1 MIVGDMMFEIF
12 NNSGFE
18 VIELEVLDNYVK
30 YVTSKLEITEA
41 IFNIIMVDD
50 EEIRYLNK
58 NYRGIDKKT
67 DVITFALEDGDDF
80 RNPDIRVLGDIYIS
94 IPVAYEQAIT
104 YGHSNIREICFL
116 ATHGIL
122 HLLGYDHMNKEDEKK
137 MFSLQEE
144 LLSGYEIN
152 R

>member
-1 MIVGDMMFEIF
+1 MFEIF
-12 NNSGFE
+12 NNSGEKVEEINF
-18 VIELEVLDNYVK
+18 LEEYVK
-30 YVTSKLEITEA
+30 YVTKKLDIEKA

-50 EEIRYLNK
+50 KEIQKLNFT
-58 NYRGIDKKT
+58 YRGIDKKT

-80 RNPDIRVLGDIYIS
+80 RNPELRVLGDIYIS
-94 IPVAYEQAIT
+94 IPVAYEQAEI
-104 YGHSNIREICFL
+104 YEHSRIREICFL

-122 HLLGYDHMNKEDEKK
+122 HLLGYDHMEENEEKE

-144 LLSGYEIN
+144 LLSNYEIN

>member
-1 MIVGDMMFEIF
+1 MFEII
-12 NNSGFE
+12 NNSNEE
-18 VIELEVLDNYVK
+18 VLELDILEKYIRYVVERLELEN
-30 YVTSKLEITEA
+30 A
-41 IFNIIMVDD
+41 IFNFIFVGE
-50 EEIRYLNK
+50 EEILRLNRD
-58 NYRGIDKKT
+58 YRKVDRVT

-80 RNPDIRVLGDIYIS
+80 QNPEFRTLGDVYIC
-94 IPVAYEQAIT
+94 IPVAYKQALL
-104 YGHSNIREICFL
+104 YGHSRIREICFL

-122 HLLGYDHMNKEDEKK
+122 HLLGYDHMEKEEENV

>member
-1 MIVGDMMFEIF
+1 MFEIF
-12 NNSGFE
+12 NNSGE
-18 VIELEVLDNYVK
+18 EVLELNILEEYVR
-30 YVTSKLEITEA
+30 YVVKTLEIEKA

-50 EEIRYLNK
+50 KEIQQLNST
-58 NYRGIDKKT
+58 YRGIDRKT

-80 RNPDIRVLGDIYIS
+80 RNPELRVLGDIYIS
-94 IPVAYEQAIT
+94 IPVAYEQAEL
-104 YGHSNIREICFL
+104 YGHSRIREICFL

-122 HLLGYDHMNKEDEKK
+122 HLLGYDHMEESEEKE

-144 LLSGYEIN
+144 LLSNYEIN

>member
-1 MIVGDMMFEIF
+1 MFEIF
-12 NNSGFE
+12 NNSGFD
-18 VIELEVLDNYVK
+18 VLELDVLEEYVK
-30 YVTSKLEITEA
+30 YVVSKLEIEKA

-50 EEIRYLNK
+50 RKIQELNRE
-58 NYRGIDKKT
+58 YRGIDKKT

-80 RNPDIRVLGDIYIS
+80 RNPEIRVLGDIYIS
-94 IPVAYEQAIT
+94 IPVAYEQANI
-104 YGHSNIREICFL
+104 YGHSRIREICFL

-122 HLLGYDHMNKEDEKK
+122 HLLGYDHMEEEEERE

-144 LLSGYEIN
+144 LLKEYEIY

>member
-1 MIVGDMMFEIF
+1 MFEIF
-12 NNSGFE
+12 NNSG
-18 VIELEVLDNYVK
+18 LEVSELDVLEKYINYVTK
-30 YVTSKLEITEA
+30 KLDIESA
-41 IFNIIMVDD
+41 IFNVIMVDD
-50 EEIRYLNK
+50 KEIQELNK

-80 RNPDIRVLGDIYIS
+80 RNPEFRVLGDIYIS
-94 IPVAYEQAIT
+94 IPVAYEQALI
-104 YGHSNIREICFL
+104 YEHSRIREICFL

-122 HLLGYDHMNKEDEKK
+122 HLLGYDHMEESEEKE

>member
-1 MIVGDMMFEIF
+1 MFEIF
-12 NNSGFE
+12 NNSGS
-18 VIELEVLDNYVK
+18 EVLELNILKEYIL
-30 YVTSKLEITEA
+30 YVTKKLQIEEA

-50 EEIRYLNK
+50 ERIQELNRD
-58 NYRGIDKKT
+58 YRNIDKKT

-80 RNPDIRVLGDIYIS
+80 RNPEFRVLGDIYIS
-94 IPVAYEQAIT
+94 IPVAYLQAEA
-104 YGHSNIREICFL
+104 YGHSRIREICFL

-122 HLLGYDHMNKEDEKK
+122 HLLGYDHIEESDELE

-144 LLSGYEIN
+144 LLSDYEIN